1 MLSVM
6 PYEIEANGQR
16 ILLRLSG
23 EIDLQLTPQIKQ
35 IAIEAINSHPQAT
48 QFCID
53 APEVS
58 HIDSSGIAVL
68 VYLMRESEQRQG
80 FEDYFRHSP
89 PDHLPN
95 LLIDRLFSHLQ
106 ELPACAHDDRT
117 ALIIRPKAKGDLALS

>member
-1 MLSVM
+1 M
-6 PYEIEANGQR
+6 PYEMEANGQR

-58 HIDSSGIAVL
+58 YIVSSGIAVL
-68 VYLMRESEQRQG
+68 MYLRRESEQRQG
-80 FEDYFRHSP
+80 IEDYFRYSP